1 MLVAPTRGGPFAV
14 AMTAQ
19 IERYCMFDGQ
29 PACNHCLDEMIPA
42 PALISH
48 AVNENVSF
56 LLGISPLPIVK
67 FQAIMN
73 EIVFSRLQI
82 HQLVFATFHCQFLY
96 SNSRI
101 SADASIA
108 CVLRACRSQT
118 LCRESTLELSL
129 DLDKNL
135 RA

>member
-1 MLVAPTRGGPFAV
+1 MLIASTRGRPFTI

-19 IERYCMFDGQ
+19 IERYRMFDGQ
-29 PACNHCLDEMIPA
+29 PARNHRLDEMIPA
-42 PALISH
+42 PALIPH

-82 HQLVFATFHCQFLY
+82 HELVFATFHC
-96 SNSRI
+96 
-101 SADASIA
+101 
-108 CVLRACRSQT
+108 RS
-118 LCRESTLELSL
+118 L
-129 DLDKNL
+129 
-135 RA
+135 